1 VSLYE
6 GTGFSIPAQYQQLV
20 ESYQHDPLVQFRLQ
34 HPNRPEIEHRGH
46 RFLPYAVLDFDK
58 VQVFAGS
65 VGGTVQNPIWDN
77 ETWTPLSASALKS
90 MQLTAGSQRADE
102 LPPP

>member
-1 VSLYE
+1 
-6 GTGFSIPAQYQQLV
+6 
-20 ESYQHDPLVQFRLQ
+20 
-34 HPNRPEIEHRGH
+34 
-46 RFLPYAVLDFDK
+46 
-58 VQVFAGS
+58 
-65 VGGTVQNPIWDN
+65 VQNPIWDN